1 MAPTTGGL
9 AAQRAYLSALHVRL
23 RMFRANGAPFV
34 IAPGAPTACGEC
46 LACGDELPRD
56 RLFGRCVIC
65 ENALRIVVMQNDKVR
80 LPIHQNQ

>member
-1 MAPTTGGL
+1 
-9 AAQRAYLSALHVRL
+9 
-23 RMFRANGAPFV
+23 
-34 IAPGAPTACGEC
+34 